1 MGLLQVRP
9 EVLRYERSLFSS
21 NKEEFDGYLAP
32 VTGSSRGGKKWVNQK
47 ELQ

>member
-21 NKEEFDGYLAP
+21 NKAEFESYLTP
-32 VTGSSRGGKKWVNQK
+32 VTGSFGGGNKWVNHK